1 MHTSDEGFCI
11 IKKFEGLPV
20 NDDGQAV
27 AYKCPEAFGQ

>member
-20 NDDGQAV
+20 NDEVKQLHINV
-27 AYKCPEAFGQ
+27 QQAFGQ